1 MKFVWSLAL
10 LAAAGVSAQSSEPA
24 GTAAETAAAP
34 SGSSACDAD
43 FIVKRCLETENAK
56 AEDCK
61 PEDWDCLCAAY
72 EAIATCF
79 NNCPDDS
86 RASSAQSQVKVY
98 CQQASLYGTKTKA
111 VSKTATAETETTGS
125 ADATATDAD
134 AAEETGTST
143 ESASSPDNTNN
154 AADLAR
160 NTGGVLLAVAG
171 VVAAML

>member
-10 LAAAGVSAQSSEPA
+10 LAAAGTYAQSVTDTEAS
-24 GTAAETAAAP
+24 AP
-34 SGSSACDAD
+34 TSSDACDAEY
-43 FIVKRCLETENAK
+43 IVKRCLETENAK

-61 PEDWDCLCAAY
+61 GDDWDCLCAAY

-79 NNCPDDS
+79 NNCPDDT
-86 RASSAQSQVKVY
+86 RAADTQSQVKVY

-111 VSKTATAETETTGS
+111 TKTASAASETTAS
-125 ADATATDAD
+125 SDATATADDAEASGTATD
-134 AAEETGTST
+134 TAA
-143 ESASSPDNTNN
+143 SADNTNN

-171 VVAAML
+171 VVAAIL

>member
-10 LAAAGVSAQSSEPA
+10 LAAAGASAQSSE
-24 GTAAETAAAP
+24 TVAETAAAP
-34 SGSSACDAD
+34 SASSECEAEY
-43 FIVKRCLETENAK
+43 IVKRCLETENAK

-61 PEDWDCLCAAY
+61 GDDWDCLCAAY

-79 NNCPDDS
+79 NNCPDDT
-86 RASSAQSQVKVY
+86 RASSAQSQVQIY
-98 CQQASLYGTKTKA
+98 CQQASLYGTRTKTT
-111 VSKTATAETETTGS
+111 KTATAETESTGT
-125 ADATATDAD
+125 ADATATGAD
-134 AAEETGTST
+134 ASEETASSTS
-143 ESASSPDNTNN
+143 SSSSPDSTNN